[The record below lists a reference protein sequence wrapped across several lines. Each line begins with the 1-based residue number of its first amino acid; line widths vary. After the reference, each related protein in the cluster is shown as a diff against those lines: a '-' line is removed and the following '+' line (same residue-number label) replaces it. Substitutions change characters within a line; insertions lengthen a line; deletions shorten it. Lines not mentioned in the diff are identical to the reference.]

1 MAPIGLKTRTEPAR
15 DLPDA
20 EAQEQTPAR
29 LRALSRRRVPWNH
42 PVVLFVAAGV
52 VTVTVLLFVLGW
64 FSTRAAT
71 DEATLDA
78 RNVTNVL
85 AHSVAE
91 PAIPKGMASGEI
103 SALDRFDRTTRRHLL
118 VDKIVR
124 IKIWSATGTII
135 YSDEVRLIGEHFE
148 LGPEERQIV
157 LHGGTAADVTD
168 LSEPENRFERGK
180 GQLLEVYTQVRSPEG
195 TPLLFEAYFPY
206 SGVTQ
211 RTSQIVSQF
220 RPITIAGL
228 VVFLLLTTPLVWAL
242 ARRLDRS
249 AADRERLLLAAIEA
263 SDIERRRI
271 ARDLHDSVVQELAAI
286 SFTVS
291 AAARELHDQPEVSD
305 RLETFGARVRNSLR
319 SLRSLLVEI
328 YPPEL
333 RKQGLAAALED
344 LLAPVTASGIDT
356 VLEVADTTNVS
367 NENTALVW
375 RVAQEAVRNAVRHG
389 RPRRLS
395 VCLTNDDGQVHLE
408 VIDDGTGFDTSA
420 AAPHGHLG
428 LRSLRDLVAEAGGSL
443 DIRSAPGEGTTVSLR
458 MGSA

>member
-1 MAPIGLKTRTEPAR
+1 VA
-15 DLPDA
+15 
-20 EAQEQTPAR
+20 
-29 LRALSRRRVPWNH
+29 
-42 PVVLFVAAGV
+42 LFVAAGV
-52 VTVTVLLFVLGW
+52 VTVVVLLFVLGW

-91 PAIPKGMASGEI
+91 PLIHRGVATGEAG
-103 SALDRFDRTTRRHLL
+103 ALDKLDRNRHRLL

-124 IKIWSATGTII
+124 IKLWRADGTII
-135 YSDEVRLIGEHFE
+135 YSDATKLIGQKFQLDADEKRILE
-148 LGPEERQIV
+148 
-157 LHGGTAADVTD
+157 HGGTQADVSD
-168 LSEPENRFERGK
+168 LSKPENRFERGR
-180 GQLLEVYTQVRSPEG
+180 GQLLQVYTRIYSPEG
-195 TPLLFEAYFPY
+195 IPLLFEAYFPY
-206 SGVTQ
+206 SGVTN

-228 VVFLLLTTPLVWAL
+228 VVFLLLTTPLVWVL

-249 AADRERLLLAAIEA
+249 AAERERLLLAAIEA

-291 AAARELHDQPEVSD
+291 ASARELHDQPDVSD
-305 RLETFGARVRNSLR
+305 RLEGLGARVRGSLR

-333 RKQGLAAALED
+333 RKQGLTAALQD

-356 VLEVADTTNVS
+356 ILEVADTSDVS
-367 NENTALVW
+367 TEHTALVW

-389 RPRRLS
+389 RPEHLS
-395 VCLTNDDGQVHLE
+395 VCLTTDDNQVHLE
-408 VIDDGTGFDTSA
+408 VIDDGVGFDPSLS
-420 AAPHGHLG
+420 APHGHLG
-428 LRSLRDLVAEAGGSL
+428 LRSLRDLVAEARGSL
-443 DIRSAPGEGTTVSLR
+443 EIRSAPGAGTTVSLR
-458 MGSA
+458 LGAR